1 MQWRFVSSLINN
13 HADLYSGLPWWC
25 IDHLQSVR
33 AAGFAV
39 YFCALGAIVSTLRFA
54 DIARH
59 GGNIYAACQPRRCRR
74 RMVNRI
80 ESIWPLCGDGVAV
93 VDGAGASVPGIFGT
107 SDASLRCFRRTF
119 ATARRPAKQ
128 HQGFAAVGCCG
139 RLFMGTL
146 CRADFGSG
154 VSRRGIERRE
164 SVQRF
169 VAADIRRRCSYFT
182 GSGLAGRRAGVQSDE
197 TRIGRRR
204 MGAARTG
211 RRRADRRAGHC
222 AGLGY
227 TLPVAVYFF
236 KHRQHRAK
244 IDCATGRA
252 TCV

>member
-39 YFCALGAIVSTLRFA
+39 YFCALRSVVPAFRPA
-54 DIARH
+54 DIDRH

-93 VDGAGASVPGIFGT
+93 ADGAGAGVPGIFGT
-107 SDASLRCFRRTF
+107 PDASLRCIRRTF

-128 HQGFAAVGCCG
+128 YQGFAVAGCRG

-154 VSRRGIERRE
+154 VSRGGIERRE
-164 SVQRF
+164 FTQRA
-169 VAADIRRRCSYFT
+169 VAAGVRCRCGNFA
-182 GSGLAGRRAGVQSDE
+182 GSGLTGRRAGVQPDE
-197 TRIGRRR
+197 TRIGRGRV
-204 MGAARTG
+204 GAARTG
-211 RRRADRRAGHC
+211 RRRADRCAGHC

-227 TLPVAVYFF
+227 ALPGAV
-236 KHRQHRAK
+236 
-244 IDCATGRA
+244 
-252 TCV
+252 